1 MKSSAYCSE
10 LPIRFLGSN
19 MKQIK
24 ICKNSKIWLRR
35 LDFWLYFSS
44 NWDIKLIFNY
54 MCEINIFSK
63 DMDWLA
69 KQYHFHVYN
78 WEYSQYCQCFSTELT
93 ILLSLSF
100 ELYIVPGTTNCRFK
114 IISVSFFPFFHT
126 NEYYHRRTVCFHFK
140 IYSFHSCQ
148 QYTKNITAIITITT
162 SAITTSKK

>member
-1 MKSSAYCSE
+1 
-10 LPIRFLGSN
+10 
-19 MKQIK
+19 
-24 ICKNSKIWLRR
+24 
-35 LDFWLYFSS
+35 
-44 NWDIKLIFNY
+44 

-78 WEYSQYCQCFSTELT
+78 WEYSQYYQCFSTELT

-114 IISVSFFPFFHT
+114 IISVSFFPSFRT

-162 SAITTSKK
+162 STITTSKKWQNEISIRTILFSKFTLISGANESQKLIMAEERNNN